1 MTELTHDLIK
11 RVWHNKANSFVIK
24 IVGVYA
30 LWKAFHYWATKPDSL
45 LHVQWLTLIE
55 TLGTFYAS
63 MTSAAL
69 NLLNQNTT
77 SKGIEVIYL
86 ISNRHIRVEDH
97 CLAIPAMVVFT
108 FSILLFD
115 GQWKHK
121 FWFIPLGWLGIFLI
135 NLTRL
140 MFVCYA
146 FENFSQ
152 QFYEINH
159 SFIYVFI
166 TYGLIFAMIMWWMK
180 KFADR

>member
-1 MTELTHDLIK
+1 MTEITHDIIK

-24 IVGVYA
+24 IAGVYA
-30 LWKAFHYWATKPDSL
+30 LWKVFHYWVTKPDSII
-45 LHVQWLTLIE
+45 HQSWLQLIE
-55 TLGTFYAS
+55 AMGTFYAS
-63 MTSAAL
+63 ATSTVL
-69 NLLNQNTT
+69 NIFNQNTI
-77 SKGIEVIYL
+77 SSGIEVIYQV
-86 ISNRHIRVEDH
+86 SKKHIRVEDH

-108 FSILLFD
+108 FSIILFG

-121 FWFIPLGWLGIFLI
+121 LWFIPLGWLGIFTI
-135 NLTRL
+135 NLVRL

-159 SFIYVFI
+159 SFVYVAI

-180 KFADR
+180 KFDD